1 MRFLVDAELILSAFQ
16 ENKYTRDA
24 EILLTEIMSSE
35 QIELYI
41 TDLCLD
47 KIGYYNKCTASSLKE
62 KFRGNVLPYDNCF
75 IKKEVVKA
83 AKYTR
88 DFECEV
94 EAAWAITNNI
104 DIVVTHKPQDFLTS
118 GLFVK
123 TVNDLQTDILENSS
137 YVIYRYLLN
146 SEQIEPIESTY
157 QQVINSW
164 NKWYSSK

>member
-1 MRFLVDAELILSAFQ
+1 MRVLVDAELILSALQ
-16 ENKYTRDA
+16 ENEHTKDA
-24 EILLTEIMSSE
+24 EILLTDIMSSE

-47 KIGYYNKCTASSLKE
+47 KIGYYDKYTASLLKE
-62 KFRGNVLPYDNCF
+62 KFRGNVLPYDNCL
-75 IKKEVVKA
+75 IEEEVIKA

-88 DFECEV
+88 DFEREV

-123 TVNDLQTDILENSS
+123 TVNDLQTDIFEKIIS
-137 YVIYRYLLN
+137 YRYFINYKQL
-146 SEQIEPIESTY
+146 EPIDRAY
-157 QQVINSW
+157 KQVISAW
-164 NKWYSSK
+164 NNWYSSR